1 MEKCCPRI
9 CSLVFG
15 RSFLRPAKMVELRT
29 SRFTAPSADQ
39 KIDLGNFRKS
49 KKIGI
54 QIVLSGIITNLDDLF
69 ELETGFW
76 GKLCAFYRLFMIDM

>member
-1 MEKCCPRI
+1 MEECCPRI

-39 KIDLGNFRKS
+39 TNGFRKFS
-49 KKIGI
+49 QKKKREV
-54 QIVLSGIITNLDDLF
+54 QILLSAIITNLDDFF
-69 ELETGFW
+69 ELEPGFW
-76 GKLCAFYRLFMIDM
+76 GKFFYRLFMIDM

>member
-1 MEKCCPRI
+1 MEECCPRI

-39 KIDLGNFRKS
+39 TNGFRKFS
-49 KKIGI
+49 QKKKKEKFKSFYLQLLPILMI
-54 QIVLSGIITNLDDLF
+54 FLSWNLAF
-69 ELETGFW
+69 GVSCVPSTG
-76 GKLCAFYRLFMIDM
+76 YS